1 MSKNDKTLQLFG
13 GDWTEQ
19 KLAILRAYLHAYN
32 TALKNKPFTR
42 IYVDAFAGTGYRVQ
56 RQNQFQMPDIFAE
69 SNDPESQELLKGSA
83 KLALEVEP
91 PFHRFVFVETDAA
104 KISELQA
111 LKTKHP
117 EKADQIDIVR
127 ADANEFLQ
135 DYCAK
140 QDWRQ
145 HRAVLF
151 LDPFA
156 TEVVWTTVQA
166 VAATKAMDVWI
177 LFPLMAVNRLLA
189 KDVSK
194 SFRNRLDAIFGT
206 TEWFERFY
214 RTTQE
219 GDIFGQ
225 SLETVRKACD
235 FKGIGDFYAERL
247 KAVFAGVA
255 AQRCVWDN
263 SRDSPLFQ
271 FFFAA
276 GNEKGAPIAVR
287 IADYLLSKKDQK
299 WA

>member
-1 MSKNDKTLQLFG
+1 MTKNDKTLQLFG
-13 GDWTEQ
+13 GDWTEE
-19 KLAILRAYLHAYN
+19 KLAILKAYLHAYN
-32 TALKNKPFTR
+32 TVLKNQTFTR

-69 SNDPESQELLKGSA
+69 SNDLESQALLKGSA
-83 KLALEVEP
+83 KLALETEP
-91 PFHRFVFVETDAA
+91 PFHRFVFVETDVD
-104 KISELQA
+104 KVRELQE
-111 LKTKHP
+111 LKAKHP
-117 EKADQIDIVR
+117 EKADQIDIVC

-145 HRAVLF
+145 HRAMLF

-189 KDVSK
+189 KDASK
-194 SFRNRLDAIFGT
+194 SFRKRLDAIFGT

-214 RTTQE
+214 RTTKE

-235 FKGIGDFYAERL
+235 FKGIGNFYAERL
-247 KAVFAGVA
+247 RAIFAGVA
-255 AQRCVWDN
+255 AQSRVWNN
-263 SRDSPLFQ
+263 SRGSPLFQ

-276 GNEKGAPIAVR
+276 GNPKGAPIAVR
-287 IADYLLSKKDQK
+287 IVNDILRKKDR
-299 WA
+299 

>member
-1 MSKNDKTLQLFG
+1 MTKNDKTRQLFG
-13 GDWTEQ
+13 GDWTEE
-19 KLAILRAYLHAYN
+19 KLAILKKYLCAYN
-32 TALKNKPFTR
+32 TVLKKQHFTR

-69 SNDPESQELLKGSA
+69 SNDQETQELLKGSA

-91 PFHRFVFVETDAA
+91 PFDRFVFVETDAA
-104 KISELQA
+104 KVSELQA
-111 LKTKHP
+111 LKAKHP
-117 EKADQIDIVR
+117 DKADQIDIVC

-135 DYCAK
+135 EYCAK
-140 QDWRQ
+140 QNWRQ
-145 HRAVLF
+145 HRAMLF

-194 SFRNRLDAIFGT
+194 SFRKRLDTIFGT

-214 RTTQE
+214 RTTKE
-219 GDIFGQ
+219 DDIFGQ

-247 KAVFAGVA
+247 RAVFAGVA
-255 AQRCVWDN
+255 AERCVWDN
-263 SRDSPLFQ
+263 SRGSPLFQ

-276 GNEKGAPIAVR
+276 GNEKGAPIAVG
-287 IADYLLSKKDQK
+287 IADDILRKKDR
-299 WA
+299 